1 MRHSMRHLDMME
13 TGPVSER
20 DDGPSPEQVLQALES
35 AGHLLEQE
43 VATRLADLGYSV
55 STSRAFTDQDEGKSR
70 ELDVFAH
77 KELYRNDEK
86 RLRVGLTLLVECKN
100 TSAPLAFL
108 TRPVRDPGRPPEEF
122 VITYHSRE
130 EREVRGGETYILRR
144 PMFDKLGLRGEYW
157 GTAEAVRA
165 VHVSRLDRKG
175 SAWSAVNTGV
185 FDSLTWPM
193 AKALRA
199 FKSPIRN
206 PNRGFDAKRDWSHVA
221 LFVPMVVS
229 ASRLFVA
236 DGTQLH
242 PTVAEM
248 PFVRFQREFKAKSFQ
263 GVFGLDFVQRDSLTS
278 FVRDVVDAFGSE
290 VVRRVRADEDALI
303 PPDKWAMW
311 TDW

>member
-1 MRHSMRHLDMME
+1 ME
-13 TGPVSER
+13 TGVVTER
-20 DDGPSPEQVLQALES
+20 DPGPTPEQVLAALDS

-43 VATRLADLGYSV
+43 VATRLVNLGYAV

-77 KELYRNDEK
+77 KEFHRNEEK
-86 RLRVGLTLLVECKN
+86 RLRVAVTLLVECKN

-108 TRPVRDPGRPPEEF
+108 TRPVRDLDRPPEEF
-122 VITYHSRE
+122 VITYHSLEDRYVTKGGTY
-130 EREVRGGETYILRR
+130 VRRK
-144 PMFDKLGLRGEYW
+144 PMFDELGLRSEYW
-157 GTAEAVRA
+157 GTARADRA
-165 VHVSRLDRKG
+165 VHVSRLERKG
-175 SAWSAVNTGV
+175 SGWSAVNTGV

-199 FKSPIRN
+199 FKAPIRN
-206 PNRGFDAKRDWSHVA
+206 PNRGFDAQRDWSHVA

-242 PTVAEM
+242 PVVEEA
-248 PFVRFQREFKAKSFQ
+248 PFVRFQREFKAKGFQ
-263 GVFGLDFVQRDSLTS
+263 GDFSIDFVQRDALTA
-278 FVRDVVDAFGSE
+278 FVRDVVDEFGSE
-290 VVRRVRADEDALI
+290 MRLRVLADEDALI